1 MLDVTKKY
9 FIAID
14 FFFKQCDI
22 KIGNLSHFYGQQNK
36 YQKNVISNF
45 YFLKVGGHC
54 EAMFDVTKN
63 IFY

>member
-1 MLDVTKKY
+1 MSQKKY

-45 YFLKVGGHC
+45 YFLKVEGHC
-54 EAMFDVTKN
+54 EAMLDVTKN
-63 IFY
+63 IFINF

>member
-1 MLDVTKKY
+1 MSQKNILLPL
-9 FIAID
+9 I